1 MRQYLLSVHHDDTN
15 ALPEGADVAEIF
27 AAVDAFNAGLQA
39 QGAWVFA
46 GGLTP
51 ASSATVVD
59 STGEQTILTDGPH
72 LETKEYLGGFW
83 VVQAPDLDAA
93 LAIAE
98 RGSRA
103 CRGKVEVRPFQEGAD
118 D

>member
-15 ALPEGADVAEIF
+15 ALPEGTDVTEVF
-27 AAVDAFNAGLQA
+27 AAVDTFNTELQT
-39 QGAWVFA
+39 QGSWVFA

-59 STGEQTILTDGPH
+59 STGEPTIITDGPH

-83 VVQAPDLDAA
+83 VVQASDLDTA

-103 CRGKVEVRPFQEGAD
+103 CRGKVEVRAFQGTD
-118 D
+118 